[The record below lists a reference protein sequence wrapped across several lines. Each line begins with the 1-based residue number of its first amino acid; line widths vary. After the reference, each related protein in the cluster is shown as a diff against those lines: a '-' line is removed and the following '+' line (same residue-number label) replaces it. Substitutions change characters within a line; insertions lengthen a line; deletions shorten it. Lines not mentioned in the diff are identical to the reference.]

1 MKFLDRVMS
10 GEIQP
15 LPIPSPLQIVLM
27 DKFAAKVNPAGI
39 DRALERAAT
48 LRVAADS
55 ARAATQPKSEVPL
68 PGAVAPNAGAK
79 QPSGAV
85 PVPKKP

>member
-1 MKFLDRVMS
+1 MA

-15 LPIPSPLQIVLM
+15 LPIPSPVQIVLM
-27 DKFAAKVNPAGI
+27 DKFSAKVNATGI

-55 ARAATQPKSEVPL
+55 ARARAQPKSEVPL
-68 PGAVAPNAGAK
+68 PGAQ

-85 PVPKKP
+85 PLPKKP